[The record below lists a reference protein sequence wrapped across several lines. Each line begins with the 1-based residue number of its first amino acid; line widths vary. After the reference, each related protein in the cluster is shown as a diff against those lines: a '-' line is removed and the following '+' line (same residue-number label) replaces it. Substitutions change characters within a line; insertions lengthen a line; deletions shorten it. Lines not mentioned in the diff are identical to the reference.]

1 MTEADLNMLALG
13 MDLTKLGL
21 NLNSPNYLSQT
32 FRFAKQSE
40 HSCTGLSPQKLGLR
54 CSNYIH
60 LGRADYSFESLSII
74 ANIRNES
81 V

>member
-32 FRFAKQSE
+32 FRFV
-40 HSCTGLSPQKLGLR
+40 LLP
-54 CSNYIH
+54 SN
-60 LGRADYSFESLSII
+60 SFMHPSAELF
-74 ANIRNES
+74 
-81 V
+81 